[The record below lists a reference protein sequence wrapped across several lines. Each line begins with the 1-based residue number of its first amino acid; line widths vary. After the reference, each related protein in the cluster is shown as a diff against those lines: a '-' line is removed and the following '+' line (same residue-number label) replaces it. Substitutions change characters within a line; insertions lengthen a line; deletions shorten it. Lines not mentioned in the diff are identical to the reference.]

1 MHRHDETGSCFHDSA
16 RVHYW
21 FVIRVIVCVC
31 VCVCGC
37 GCGCRCRYRYEAG
50 DDSRPEVVA
59 PGDRKGEKQPD
70 QKGAII
76 KGTQHLFDDK
86 RLRGCN
92 LWRGLNFINL
102 ARHSPEGVLRGTLE
116 TAEYQRFNFTI

>member
-21 FVIRVIVCVC
+21 FVIRVIVCR
-31 VCVCGC
+31 
-37 GCGCRCRYRYEAG
+37 CRCRCRYEAG

-116 TAEYQRFNFTI
+116 TAEDQCFNFTI

>member
-1 MHRHDETGSCFHDSA
+1 M
-16 RVHYW
+16 
-21 FVIRVIVCVC
+21 IRVIVCVC
-31 VCVCGC
+31 VCVCV
-37 GCGCRCRYRYEAG
+37 CRCRYEAG

-59 PGDRKGEKQPD
+59 PGGRKGEKQPD

-76 KGTQHLFDDK
+76 KGTQHLFGYK
-86 RLRGCN
+86 CLRGCN

-116 TAEYQRFNFTI
+116 TAEYQRFNFNI

>member
-1 MHRHDETGSCFHDSA
+1 MQHARGTVHRHDETGSCFHDSA

-21 FVIRVIVCVC
+21 FVIRVIVCR
-31 VCVCGC
+31 
-37 GCGCRCRYRYEAG
+37 CRCRYEAG

-116 TAEYQRFNFTI
+116 TAEYQCFNFTI

>member
-1 MHRHDETGSCFHDSA
+1 M
-16 RVHYW
+16 RV
-21 FVIRVIVCVC
+21 RVRVQVQ
-31 VCVCGC
+31 VQVRGRGRQSSRGGC
-37 GCGCRCRYRYEAG
+37 SWRSEGGEAIG
-50 DDSRPEVVA
+50 LE
-59 PGDRKGEKQPD
+59 
-70 QKGAII
+70 GAII

-116 TAEYQRFNFTI
+116 TAEYQCFNFTI